1 MYISFTVCLYYFLCS
16 KSTHKFCIL
25 RTAFYA
31 ARCISFSQIDPCPLL
46 DDLRCGFRGAVS
58 GEIGLQ
64 FLREDLRH
72 HVVLPGGE
80 DSTPDEVAECVDL
93 VVGEDDFVIIRM
105 VYC

>member
-1 MYISFTVCLYYFLCS
+1 MSF
-16 KSTHKFCIL
+16 
-25 RTAFYA
+25 R
-31 ARCISFSQIDPCPLL
+31 QIDPRPLL

-80 DSTPDEVAECVDL
+80 DSTPDEVAEGFKL
-93 VVGEDDFVIIRM
+93 LVGEDGFYEIRNS
-105 VYC
+105 VGWRIEWLLRLFAV